1 MQNKIVVISN
11 FVAIL
16 THGYVKIKIKIK
28 KYCNFDCWYSPCLYI
43 FLKK

>member
-16 THGYVKIKIKIK
+16 TYGYAKIKIKIK
-28 KYCNFDCWYSPCLYI
+28 KY
-43 FLKK
+43 